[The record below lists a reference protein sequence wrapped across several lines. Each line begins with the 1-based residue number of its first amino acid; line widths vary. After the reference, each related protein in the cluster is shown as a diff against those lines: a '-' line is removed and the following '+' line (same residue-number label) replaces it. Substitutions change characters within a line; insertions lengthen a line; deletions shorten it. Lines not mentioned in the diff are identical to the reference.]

1 LNVINVKASFG
12 SVKSDWE
19 NMIVIVPSATI
30 TLPILIIWVSEMQKR
45 CIGCNVVIGHKK
57 HYCFRCLTELTE
69 KAGENNE

>member
-1 LNVINVKASFG
+1 
-12 SVKSDWE
+12 
-19 NMIVIVPSATI
+19 MIVIVQNVTM
-30 TLPILIIWVSEMQKR
+30 TLPLLNTMVSKMQKR

>member
-1 LNVINVKASFG
+1 
-12 SVKSDWE
+12 
-19 NMIVIVPSATI
+19 MIVIVPSATI